1 MKKEYAVNIES
12 VNSDSDWNTA
22 DMADWCKSYSEA
34 YDAAEKAFEDLDVL
48 EAVVTVWEDGDVD
61 GTLLRMV
68 REDGNV
74 HQYQGETRLWA

>member
-12 VNSDSDWNTA
+12 VNSDRDWNTA
-22 DMADWCKSYSEA
+22 DMAVWYDSYDEA
-34 YDAAEKAFEDLDVL
+34 YDAAEKAFSDPDVM
-48 EAVVTVWEDGDVD
+48 EAHVSIWEDGDVD
-61 GTLLRMV
+61 GTPLRMV

>member
-34 YDAAEKAFEDLDVL
+34 YDAAEKAFEDPDVM
-48 EAVVTVWEDGDVD
+48 EAHVSIWEDGEIDD
-61 GTLLRMV
+61 FPLRMV
-68 REDGNV
+68 REDGDV
-74 HQYQGETRLWA
+74 RHYQGETLLWA

>member
-48 EAVVTVWEDGDVD
+48 EAVVAVWDGGDVD